1 MVHLRTTFNSEGCG
15 RFAFLK
21 NHTEE
26 WIGEAKNENWADS
39 SNLAKKK
46 TTRQEIR
53 GIQVNGN
60 ANGEKG
66 IDLDDI

>member
-46 TTRQEIR
+46 QL
-53 GIQVNGN
+53 G
-60 ANGEKG
+60 KK
-66 IDLDDI
+66 